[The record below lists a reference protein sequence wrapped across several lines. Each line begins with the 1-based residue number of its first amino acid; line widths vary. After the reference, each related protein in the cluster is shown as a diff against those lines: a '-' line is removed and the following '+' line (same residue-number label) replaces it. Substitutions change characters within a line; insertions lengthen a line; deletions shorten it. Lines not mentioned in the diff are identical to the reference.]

1 MLVSVVMPVFNGE
14 RYLKESINSVLLQ
27 TYKHFELIIVN
38 DGSIDGTKNILSSL
52 HDRRINII
60 HLEDNCGAAHALN
73 VGIGAAR
80 GDWIAI
86 QDADDI
92 SLPNKLEEQV
102 RFIKEHQDVNAVGS
116 FIECISG
123 DTEVP
128 KRSLHIESTRNY
140 LSSKEHIYAYRYYL
154 NPFCHGSVIFSKSL
168 FHQIGG
174 YDPQYKICYDY
185 DLWLRML
192 ERTSIYKIPSV
203 LYQYRIHADSISRNN
218 NQTINED
225 WLVASK
231 YIKKSLQEKSGREPR
246 LIVFGLTEACEDFK
260 KVSLINKIEVTTY
273 FHEDFNENDILQI
286 HQDKNA
292 DGVIFLE
299 DIRLI
304 HVFNKLDQKGF
315 KLNYNLFKIWA
326 GYYN

>member
-1 MLVSVVMPVFNGE
+1 MLVSVIMPVFNGE
-14 RYLKESINSVLLQ
+14 CYLKESIKSVLLQ
-27 TYKHFELIIVN
+27 TYKNFELIIIN
-38 DGSIDGTKNILSSL
+38 DGSIDGTKNILSTL
-52 HDRRINII
+52 DDRRIKVI
-60 HLEDNCGAAHALN
+60 HLEENCGAAHALN
-73 VGIGAAR
+73 TGIGAAQ

-102 RFIKEHQDVNAVGS
+102 RFIKEHRDVNAAGS

-123 DTEVP
+123 ETEVP
-128 KRSLHIESTRNY
+128 KRSLHIESTRNH

-168 FHQIGG
+168 FHQVGG

-192 ERTSIYKIPSV
+192 ERTFMHKIPNV
-203 LYQYRIHADSISRNN
+203 LYQYRIHNDSISRNN

-225 WLVASK
+225 WLVATK
-231 YIKKSLQEKSGREPR
+231 HINMSLQKKPGREPK
-246 LIVFGLTEACEDFK
+246 LIVFGLKEACEDFK
-260 KVSLINKIEVTTY
+260 KVSSINKLEVTSY
-273 FHEDFNENDILQI
+273 FYKDFNENDIIQI
-286 HQDKNA
+286 YQNLDV

-304 HVFNKLDQKGF
+304 HVFNKLKEKDF

-326 GYYN
+326 GYYQ